1 MFKINGAGE
10 VAHHSMLCQI
20 RGSLEPCS
28 ARVPQALGAW
38 PTLLSLC
45 CCRGLASP
53 GVATRASQ
61 SPWGLLRVDSLV
73 EAFLS

>member
-28 ARVPQALGAW
+28 ARVQ
-38 PTLLSLC
+38 
-45 CCRGLASP
+45 SP